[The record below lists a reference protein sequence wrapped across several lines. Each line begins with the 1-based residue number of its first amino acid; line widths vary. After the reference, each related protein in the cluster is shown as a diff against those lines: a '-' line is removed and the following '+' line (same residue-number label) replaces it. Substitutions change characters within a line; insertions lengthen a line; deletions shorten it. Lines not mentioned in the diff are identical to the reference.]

1 MCLIGIA
8 VLRMTTYCPDKKFD
22 VKTYIAPCH
31 LQTWLLNIVNGFET
45 KTLVV
50 FGSLA
55 LSCYLV
61 RGPDTF
67 AN

>member
-50 FGSLA
+50 FGSF
-55 LSCYLV
+55 
-61 RGPDTF
+61 TI
-67 AN
+67 

>member
-8 VLRMTTYCPDKKFD
+8 ALRMTTYCPDKKFG
-22 VKTYIAPCH
+22 VKNYIAPCH

-50 FGSLA
+50 LGSF
-55 LSCYLV
+55 
-61 RGPDTF
+61 TI
-67 AN
+67 

>member
-22 VKTYIAPCH
+22 VKT
-31 LQTWLLNIVNGFET
+31 WLLNIVNGFET

-50 FGSLA
+50 FGSF
-55 LSCYLV
+55 
-61 RGPDTF
+61 TI
-67 AN
+67 